1 MTQEIKEDYHSIINT
16 INNNVLHT
24 INISLQPLWDK
35 IEEQH
40 NNYHTIV
47 GVMRNMPE
55 FKSLLVENEN
65 LKRLLKDKET
75 ELKTHTRMELL
86 FDTDSNIRQESIVQ
100 VQESINLEVKETNVL
115 NDVVVS
121 DADIDDK
128 VKLIYLD
135 VKLVPKENSILATS
149 IVKMEEE
156 EDQEEEEEEEVE
168 VQDEVEEEEVE
179 VQEEEDQEVVAD
191 QEEEADQE
199 EVEDQEVVAY
209 QEAVEVQ
216 EEEADQEEEVEVQEE
231 EEEVEV
237 QETIEDVDEEVFIV
251 EIEDFGDVY
260 TNDEN
265 NGTIYK
271 ITDDDDVG
279 EKIGYFKDGEPIML

>member
-168 VQDEVEEEEVE
+168 VE